1 MSLAIADVYTVRKFH
16 RESMKKHSKPAVV
29 IGEGDEK
36 MVGGELQE
44 VMKPPVKQSGSRR
57 FGRTKHRPDYLLDWT
72 RYRRDTEILY
82 LRGDLSGLLVTK
94 ENAITHVNQD
104 MALSNRLTYDYPLL
118 ISSHIPMITPLMGK
132 VPRRGIAHLMQ
143 SMAHLTAYGY
153 VCKVVGHII
162 FTQGS
167 SVCYLSRS
175 STLPNSSHI
184 QPKSV

>member
-1 MSLAIADVYTVRKFH
+1 MKQYKEVIRK
-16 RESMKKHSKPAVV
+16 K
-29 IGEGDEK
+29 
-36 MVGGELQE
+36 
-44 VMKPPVKQSGSRR
+44 
-57 FGRTKHRPDYLLDWT
+57 TKHRPDYLLDWT
-72 RYRRDTEILY
+72 RYRRDTEISY
-82 LRGDLSGLLVTK
+82 LRGDLSALLVTK

-104 MALSNRLTYDYPLL
+104 MALSNRLTIWQRDFYWNSHPSSPSYDYPLL

-167 SVCYLSRS
+167 SVCYLS
-175 STLPNSSHI
+175 
-184 QPKSV
+184 